1 MNKSDYFRLWG
12 KFSRQVYD
20 GDVRRSW
27 VHVYPL
33 DAQAVRQYGKVCRRA
48 RQRRGEDLVVGFE
61 TRPSSVRAFEQ
72 VHGDMRRTRRAVRR
86 HYVLVI

>member
-1 MNKSDYFRLWG
+1 MNKSDYFRLRG

-48 RQRRGEDLVVGFE
+48 RQRRGEDLVVGFAPNCNAP
-61 TRPSSVRAFEQ
+61 TPAAKL
-72 VHGDMRRTRRAVRR
+72 DRTTTAPA
-86 HYVLVI
+86 